1 LHFQRRAYIL
11 YAVEPV
17 EARFYEKRD
26 NRSVKC
32 LLCPLDCVVRP
43 AKKGICGIRSNTD
56 GILYATE
63 YAKTIA
69 LSLDPIEKKPLYH
82 FKPGSDIFSIG
93 PNGCNFS
100 CPFCQN
106 WHISQD
112 RAPTRYLPPEELV
125 KYARSHGSVGVS
137 YTYTEP
143 LIWYEYVYDSAVLL
157 KKEGY
162 ATVIVSNGYINE
174 KPARELFEYIDA
186 ANFDLKSIRPDF
198 YRKIC
203 KGKLADVQRTIGI
216 AKEMGVH
223 VEITNLLIP
232 GLNDA
237 DEDIDELA
245 DWIYGLDPS
254 IVLHISRYFPNYKY
268 ERAATP
274 PERIRYAYET
284 AKTKLK
290 YVYTGNI
297 GGIGEPYTKCLK
309 CGAILVKR
317 DFYNVEVV
325 GLDGNRCANCG
336 TVTDIIV

>member
-1 LHFQRRAYIL
+1 
-11 YAVEPV
+11 
-17 EARFYEKRD
+17 
-26 NRSVKC
+26 
-32 LLCPLDCVVRP
+32 
-43 AKKGICGIRSNTD
+43 
-56 GILYATE
+56 
-63 YAKTIA
+63 
-69 LSLDPIEKKPLYH
+69 
-82 FKPGSDIFSIG
+82 
-93 PNGCNFS
+93 
-100 CPFCQN
+100 
-106 WHISQD
+106 
-112 RAPTRYLPPEELV
+112 
-125 KYARSHGSVGVS
+125 
-137 YTYTEP
+137 
-143 LIWYEYVYDSAVLL
+143 LL
-157 KKEGY
+157 KKQGY

-186 ANFDLKSIRPDF
+186 ANFDLKSIRPEF

-237 DEDIDELA
+237 DEDIVGLV
-245 DWIYGLDPS
+245 DWIYNLDPS

-268 ERAATP
+268 EKAATP

-284 AKTKLK
+284 ARAKLN

-297 GGIGEPYTKCLK
+297 GGIGIPDTKCLN
-309 CGAILVKR
+309 CGSILVRR

-336 TVTDIIV
+336 TVTDIVV